1 VCSKVLS
8 LFLKTEKAIF
18 MQMYIRLF
26 IESFKVAIASLSAN
40 KLRTFL
46 SLLGISFGIFA
57 IIGVYSIVDS
67 LENKIRED
75 VQSLGDNVI
84 YVQKWPWGGGGD
96 EYPWWKF
103 LSRPEP
109 DYEDYLAVKDKIES
123 ASAICFAYGMSKTM
137 KYSSNSVENVTYMG
151 VSEDYLNIWDL
162 EIANGRF
169 LSKQEFA
176 TGKPFV
182 VLGSEVA
189 EGLFENKDPIG
200 RDVKINGK
208 KLVVIGVFKQMGANL
223 IGDDP
228 DVRAIVPAKFMMK
241 SINPK
246 SVNNNV
252 LMVKAKEGTELI
264 ELIDEI
270 TGKMRAFHRLKPK
283 ADDDFSVNDISVMAS
298 GLDAIFGVVGI
309 AGTFIGIFS
318 VLVGGFGIANIMIVS
333 VKERTGQIGIQKS
346 LGAKN
351 YFILLQFIFESIV
364 LSLFGGLVGLIM
376 VFAMIEVVAKV
387 ADFDFFL
394 SFWNIT
400 LGIGLSVLIGILSGA
415 IPAFQASRM
424 DPVEAIRANG

>member
-1 VCSKVLS
+1 
-8 LFLKTEKAIF
+8 
-18 MQMYIRLF
+18 MQMFFRLF
-26 IESFKVAIASLSAN
+26 MESFKVAVTSLFAN

-75 VQSLGDNVI
+75 VQSLGDNVVYI
-84 YVQKWPWGGGGD
+84 QKWPWGGGGG
-96 EYPWWKF
+96 EYPWWKY

-109 DYEDYLAVKDKIES
+109 DYEDYLAVHDKIES
-123 ASAICFAYGMSKTM
+123 ASAICFSYGQSKTM
-137 KYSSNSVENVTYMG
+137 KFSSNSVENVTYMG

-162 EIANGRF
+162 EIENGRF

-182 VLGSEVA
+182 VLGFKVA
-189 EGLFENKDPIG
+189 EGLFGSKDPIG
-200 RDVKINGK
+200 RDVKIAGK
-208 KLVVIGVFKQMGANL
+208 KLAVIGVFKQMGANL

-241 SINPK
+241 SVNPK
-246 SVNNNV
+246 SISGNV
-252 LMVKAKEGTELI
+252 LMVKAKEGTELV
-264 ELIDEI
+264 EMIDEI
-270 TGKMRAFHRLKPK
+270 TGKLRAYHRLKPK
-283 ADDDFSVNDISVMAS
+283 ADNDFSVNDISVMAS
-298 GLDAIFGVVGI
+298 GLDAVFGVVGL

-351 YFILLQFIFESIV
+351 YFILFQFIFESIV
-364 LSLFGGLVGLIM
+364 LSLFGGLVGLLM
-376 VFAMIEVVAKV
+376 VFGMIEVVAKI
-387 ADFDFFL
+387 ADFDFYL
-394 SFWNIT
+394 SIWNML
-400 LGIGLSVLIGILSGA
+400 LGIGLSVLIGILSGV
-415 IPAFQASRM
+415 IPAYRASKM

>member
-1 VCSKVLS
+1 MQ
-8 LFLKTEKAIF
+8 LF
-18 MQMYIRLF
+18 IRLF
-26 IESFKVAIASLSAN
+26 VESFKVATTSLWAN

-46 SLLGISFGIFA
+46 SLLGISIGILA
-57 IIGVYSIVDS
+57 IIGVYSILDS
-67 LENKIRED
+67 LENKIRQD

-84 YVQKWPWGGGGD
+84 YIQKWPWGGGGG

-123 ASAICFAYGMSKTM
+123 ASAICFAYGTSKTM

-151 VSEDYLNIWDL
+151 VTEDYLSIWDL
-162 EIANGRF
+162 EIDKGRF

-189 EGLFENKDPIG
+189 EGLFEGKDPIG

-208 KLVVIGVFKQMGANL
+208 KLAVIGVFKQMGANL

-228 DVRAIVPAKFMMK
+228 DVRAIVPAKFLMK

-246 SVNNNV
+246 SVGGNV
-252 LMVKAKEGTELI
+252 LMVKAEAGTELV

-283 ADDDFSVNDISVMAS
+283 ADNDFSVNDISVMAS
-298 GLDAIFGVVGI
+298 GLDAIFGVVGL

-318 VLVGGFGIANIMIVS
+318 ILVGGFGIANIMIVS

-364 LSLFGGLVGLIM
+364 LSLIGGLFGLIL
-376 VFAMIEVVAKV
+376 VVVMIEIVSKI

-394 SFWNIT
+394 SVFNVF
-400 LGIGLSVLIGILSGA
+400 LGIGLSILIGIVSGVV
-415 IPAFQASRM
+415 PAFRASRM

>member
-1 VCSKVLS
+1 MVLS
-8 LFLKTEKAIF
+8 LFLKIEKVTC
-18 MQMYIRLF
+18 MQLFIRLF
-26 IESFKVAIASLSAN
+26 IESFKVATTSLWAN

-67 LENKIRED
+67 LENKIRQD

-84 YVQKWPWGGGGD
+84 YIQKWPWGGGGG

-151 VSEDYLNIWDL
+151 VSEDYLSIWDL
-162 EIANGRF
+162 EIDKGRF

-182 VLGSEVA
+182 VLGSSVA
-189 EGLFENKDPIG
+189 EGLFDSKDPIG
-200 RDVKINGK
+200 RDVKIAGK
-208 KLVVIGVFKQMGANL
+208 KLAVIGVFKQKGANL

-228 DVRAIVPAKFMMK
+228 DVRAIVPAKFLMK
-241 SINPK
+241 SVNPK
-246 SVNNNV
+246 SVDGNV
-252 LMVKAKEGTELI
+252 LMVKAEEGTELV

-270 TGKMRAFHRLKPK
+270 TGKMRAFHRLKPM
-283 ADDDFSVNDISVMAS
+283 AENDFSVNDISVMAS
-298 GLDAIFGVVGI
+298 GLDAIFGVVGL

-376 VFAMIEVVAKV
+376 VFVMIEVVSKIAE
-387 ADFDFFL
+387 FDFYL
-394 SFWNIT
+394 SFLNIF

-415 IPAFQASRM
+415 IPAYRASRM